1 MRFEGFH
8 TKKELEAK
16 GWTIK
21 MFKDH
26 LPEPHKKI
34 PNPRNANWTPMG
46 LYDREIVA
54 EIEANPVFQ
63 GYKEWTVGFRAR
75 MKEVARETK
84 ARRV

>member
-1 MRFEGFH
+1 MNHEGFY

-16 GWTIK
+16 GWTKK

-34 PNPRNANWTPMG
+34 PNPFNAAWAPMG
-46 LYDREIVA
+46 LYDKEIV
-54 EIEANPVFQ
+54 EALEDDPVFQ